1 MLAELSS
8 PPPEARPSPQPTTA
22 PSGNKKRKR
31 GGGQQQQ
38 QQPAGSPAPSDS
50 GTPEVLTSRTDLF
63 SRPQLKFS
71 RGPIFTPIS
80 EGSIYHKTDLIG
92 VNRVGF
98 RYIPAGINPP
108 SPSNPT
114 IHFHT
119 IESHPASYRVSW
131 EDRSAFIHVTK
142 DGLGLLGSKG
152 HRSARGNAPVREGK
166 WYMEVKVLKAG
177 GEPSSNEGMREGCYV
192 RLGWGRREAPLN
204 GPVGLDG
211 YSYGFRDKT
220 GEKVT
225 LSRPRPYG
233 RPFRSGDVVGMYIS
247 LPTKREAD
255 EKDPTDPAHLK
266 RERIAIDF
274 KGQEMFEMQEYPQSK
289 EMIAL
294 MDYEGKA
301 ANSTSVPS
309 TTTRKGAGNRG
320 GLAPPNTGN
329 PVQST
334 KSKNLQTSTST
345 STTNNTLRPLPTL
358 PNSRIAFFING
369 QPQGTAFHT
378 LYDFLQLPQS
388 ERKFKEKDKKKP
400 RTRDGLKESHK
411 DNPFDDGSLGY
422 YPFISLFND
431 AEVRI
436 NPGPVFEYPPAEDID
451 AVLDGTRDPD
461 AIIPDTPTDP
471 SLNPN
476 PRLSTRTWRPLSARY
491 PEYMAEQWELDE
503 REELEAQ
510 ETLAELDAQDRAVAQ
525 RERQK
530 KAQRERKRKEKEK
543 EKETEARKRTRVG
556 SKDKG
561 GVVKEKSPSVG
572 LAGGLGLLSQP
583 QPSPLRHASVTAYE
597 EYEEY
602 GEFKDSPAAYAAPG
616 TPLEPPQDT
625 LHHTLQY
632 TLPDITMDT
641 LPEITTDT
649 PVDIDTPPH
658 DTPMEMIIIQETPSS
673 PAPVLDPV
681 DTPGLDFDN
690 GNGDDVL
697 NGGEDRGGGGVED
710 RGGKEEEEEEEEEE
724 GYVVSGVGNDTAG
737 TAGTAGIGIVTEA
750 EEEE

>member
-1 MLAELSS
+1 MLAEFSS

-38 QQPAGSPAPSDS
+38 QQPAASPAPSDS
-50 GTPEVLTSRTDLF
+50 GAPEYTSSFLITIIIIEPVHRVLTSRTDLF
-63 SRPQLKFS
+63 SRPQLKIS

-80 EGSIYHKTDLIG
+80 EGSVYNKTDLIG

-98 RYIPAGINPP
+98 RYVPAGIKTP
-108 SPSNPT
+108 SPSNP
-114 IHFHT
+114 IIQFHT
-119 IESHPASYRVSW
+119 IESNPACYRVSW
-131 EDRSAFIHVTK
+131 EDRSPFIHVTK

-166 WYMEVKVLKAG
+166 WYMEVKILKAG
-177 GEPSSNEGMREGCYV
+177 GEPSSTEGMREGCYV

-233 RPFRSGDVVGMYIS
+233 RPFASGDVIGMYIS
-247 LPTKREAD
+247 LPTPKREANQ
-255 EKDPTDPAHLK
+255 KDPTDPAHLK

-289 EMIAL
+289 EMITL

-329 PVQST
+329 PVQNN
-334 KSKNLQTSTST
+334 KSKNPSTT
-345 STTNNTLRPLPTL
+345 STTNNNLRPLPTL

-369 QPQGTAFHT
+369 ECQGAAFHD
-378 LYDFLQLPQS
+378 LYDFLQLRQS
-388 ERKFKEKDKKKP
+388 ERKFKEKDKKK
-400 RTRDGLKESHK
+400 TRLREGLKESHK

-422 YPFISLFND
+422 YPFVSLFND

-436 NPGPVFEYPPAEDID
+436 NPGPVFEYPPGEDID
-451 AVLDGTRDPD
+451 ALLDGTNDPD

-471 SLNPN
+471 NPN
-476 PRLSTRTWRPLSARY
+476 PRPSTTTWRPLSSRY
-491 PEYMAEQWELDE
+491 PEYMAEQWEFDE

-510 ETLAELDAQDRAVAQ
+510 ENLAELDAQDKVVAQ
-525 RERQK
+525 REKQK
-530 KAQRERKRKEKEK
+530 KTQRERKK
-543 EKETEARKRTRVG
+543 KETEARKRTKVQP
-556 SKDKG
+556 KDKNS
-561 GVVKEKSPSVG
+561 VKEKSPSVG

-602 GEFKDSPAAYAAPG
+602 GEFKDSPATYAAPG
-616 TPLEPPQDT
+616 TPLETSLETPLDPPRDTLQDIIMETPLDTPPQDT
-625 LHHTLQY
+625 
-632 TLPDITMDT
+632 
-641 LPEITTDT
+641 
-649 PVDIDTPPH
+649 
-658 DTPMEMIIIQETPSS
+658 PMEIQETPSS
-673 PAPVLDPV
+673 PAPVPDAV
-681 DTPGLDFDN
+681 DTPGPYFDN
-690 GNGDDVL
+690 GDNVQNED
-697 NGGEDRGGGGVED
+697 DRG
-710 RGGKEEEEEEEEEE
+710 EEEEYIISEL
-724 GYVVSGVGNDTAG
+724 GNSTAG
-737 TAGTAGIGIVTEA
+737 TEIVTEA
-750 EEEE
+750 VSEHI

>member
-1 MLAELSS
+1 
-8 PPPEARPSPQPTTA
+8 
-22 PSGNKKRKR
+22 
-31 GGGQQQQ
+31 
-38 QQPAGSPAPSDS
+38 
-50 GTPEVLTSRTDLF
+50 VLTSRTDLF

-334 KSKNLQTSTST
+334 KSKNPQTSTST
-345 STTNNTLRPLPTL
+345 TTTTNNTLRPLPTL

-431 AEVRI
+431 AEVRM

-461 AIIPDTPTDP
+461 AIIPDTPTGP

-476 PRLSTRTWRPLSARY
+476 PRPGTRTWRPLSARY

-525 RERQK
+525 REKQK

-543 EKETEARKRTRVG
+543 ETEARK
-556 SKDKG
+556 
-561 GVVKEKSPSVG
+561 
-572 LAGGLGLLSQP
+572 
-583 QPSPLRHASVTAYE
+583 
-597 EYEEY
+597 
-602 GEFKDSPAAYAAPG
+602 
-616 TPLEPPQDT
+616 
-625 LHHTLQY
+625 
-632 TLPDITMDT
+632 
-641 LPEITTDT
+641 
-649 PVDIDTPPH
+649 
-658 DTPMEMIIIQETPSS
+658 
-673 PAPVLDPV
+673 
-681 DTPGLDFDN
+681 
-690 GNGDDVL
+690 
-697 NGGEDRGGGGVED
+697 
-710 RGGKEEEEEEEEEE
+710 
-724 GYVVSGVGNDTAG
+724 
-737 TAGTAGIGIVTEA
+737 
-750 EEEE
+750 

>member
-31 GGGQQQQ
+31 GGGQQQ

-334 KSKNLQTSTST
+334 KSKNPQTSTST
-345 STTNNTLRPLPTL
+345 STTTTNNTLRPLPTL

-451 AVLDGTRDPD
+451 AVLDGT
-461 AIIPDTPTDP
+461 PTAA
-471 SLNPN
+471 
-476 PRLSTRTWRPLSARY
+476 TRTWRPLSARY

-530 KAQRERKRKEKEK
+530 K
-543 EKETEARKRTRVG
+543 
-556 SKDKG
+556 
-561 GVVKEKSPSVG
+561 
-572 LAGGLGLLSQP
+572 
-583 QPSPLRHASVTAYE
+583 
-597 EYEEY
+597 
-602 GEFKDSPAAYAAPG
+602 
-616 TPLEPPQDT
+616 
-625 LHHTLQY
+625 
-632 TLPDITMDT
+632 
-641 LPEITTDT
+641 
-649 PVDIDTPPH
+649 
-658 DTPMEMIIIQETPSS
+658 
-673 PAPVLDPV
+673 
-681 DTPGLDFDN
+681 
-690 GNGDDVL
+690 
-697 NGGEDRGGGGVED
+697 
-710 RGGKEEEEEEEEEE
+710 
-724 GYVVSGVGNDTAG
+724 
-737 TAGTAGIGIVTEA
+737 
-750 EEEE
+750 